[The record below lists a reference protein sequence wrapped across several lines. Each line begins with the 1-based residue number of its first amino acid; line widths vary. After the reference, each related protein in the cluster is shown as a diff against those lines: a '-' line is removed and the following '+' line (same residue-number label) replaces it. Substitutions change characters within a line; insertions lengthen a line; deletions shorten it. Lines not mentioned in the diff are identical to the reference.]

1 MSLMDRMS
9 ERMPQTYSKY
19 LLVRPQDLN
28 HAGTLFGG
36 VMMSM
41 ADEMAF
47 VAATL
52 SYPGCTFVT
61 KVFSEFN
68 FIHGPIEGDII
79 QIEAEVISKGTS
91 SVRVAVRASHAIS
104 KIKIFQTEAVLVN
117 ARAGQSIP
125 IPEPAR
131 GAE

>member
-1 MSLMDRMS
+1 MAT
-9 ERMPQTYSKY
+9 PFSKY
-19 LLVRPQDLN
+19 FLVRMQDLN

-36 VMMSM
+36 VMMSL

-68 FIHGPIEGDII
+68 FISGAREGEIIKIES
-79 QIEAEVISKGTS
+79 EVLSIGTS
-91 SVRVAVRASHAIS
+91 SVRVGVRATNAVTGRE
-104 KIKIFQTEAVLVN
+104 IFETEGVLVN
-117 ARAGQSIP
+117 ALHGKSIP
-125 IPEPAR
+125 IPRETPAQ
-131 GAE
+131 APTPP